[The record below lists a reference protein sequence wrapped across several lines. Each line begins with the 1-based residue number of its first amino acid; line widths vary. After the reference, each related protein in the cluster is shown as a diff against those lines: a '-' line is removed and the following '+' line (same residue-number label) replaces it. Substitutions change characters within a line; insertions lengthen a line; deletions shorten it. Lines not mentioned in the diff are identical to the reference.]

1 MSRRDKKH
9 RHEIPPALRIPA
21 AEQLL
26 IDELPAIRET
36 RILATSLGR
45 GQFAAAAARQ
55 IPGAR
60 VTLHELDIYLADE
73 ARRFLEQTASVAG
86 GAGEGA
92 ARVVCSADFPEEQF
106 DLAALPVDFRGDA
119 ELTRDRL
126 QAAHTR
132 LAIGGRL
139 LSATGNP
146 EDQWLHDEL
155 RKMFAKVTRR
165 PSETGVLYLA
175 TKVAPL
181 KKLKH
186 YDAEFAFRDRGQLI
200 RAISRPG
207 VFNHRGLDA
216 GARALVNTMQ
226 IAEGARVLDLGCGSG
241 VVAFAA
247 ALRANGVTVVAV
259 DSHARAID
267 CTLRG
272 AALNGLTNVR
282 TILNAEG
289 ETGEPGTF
297 DLVVGNPPYYSDYRI
312 AEIFLQGARKAL
324 RPGGTL
330 LIVTKAVTW
339 YEERLP
345 ELFDQVRRNIHK
357 AYSVLEARQRRPS

>member
-1 MSRRDKKH
+1 MPRRDKK
-9 RHEIPPALRIPA
+9 RQQIPPALRVPV

-26 IDELPAIRET
+26 IDELPAIREM
-36 RILATSLGR
+36 RILSTSLGR
-45 GQFAAAAARQ
+45 GQFAGAAARQ
-55 IPGAR
+55 IPGAL
-60 VTLHELDIYLADE
+60 VTLHELDIHLADE
-73 ARRFLEQTASVAG
+73 ARRFLEQETNVEG
-86 GAGEGA
+86 GAGEGGV
-92 ARVVCSADFPEEQF
+92 RVVCSADFPETDF
-106 DLAALPVDFRGDA
+106 DLAALPVDFRGEA
-119 ELTRDRL
+119 ELTRELL

-132 LAIGGRL
+132 LVIGGRL
-139 LSATGNP
+139 LAATGNA

-155 RKMFAKVTRR
+155 RKLFPKVTRR

-175 TKVAPL
+175 TKHAPL
-181 KKLKH
+181 KKLKQ
-186 YDAEFAFRDRGQLI
+186 YEARFAFRDRDRLI
-200 RAISRPG
+200 QAVSRPG

-226 IAEGARVLDLGCGSG
+226 VAEGARVLDLGCGSG

-247 ALRANGVTVVAV
+247 ALRAPGVAVVAV

-267 CTLRG
+267 CTERG
-272 AALNGLTNVR
+272 AAQNGLTNLR
-282 TILNAEG
+282 AILNAEG
-289 ETGEPGTF
+289 ETGEPGSF

-330 LIVTKAVTW
+330 LIVTKAVAW

-345 ELFDQVRRNIHK
+345 ELFDQVRRNLHK
-357 AYSVLEARQRRPS
+357 NYSVLEAKQRQSG